1 MLDRRY
7 EQQMDKKEKRQFE
20 KEKLK
25 EMSGRQKLEYLW
37 MYYKVWLLVPIGIAL
52 LVWVGV
58 TMYRSKTEEVLLNVV
73 VADGIGS
80 SYDEVEQEL
89 KDRIQ
94 ADGNNQTIKFNNSL
108 SAATYQGEM
117 AFTTLVAAESID
129 VVVCPEEF
137 YEEYQDVMGE
147 PVILEAGEWMAENL
161 GIPYETVYVGIVE
174 NAPNRENAEVFV
186 EILQEHAE

>member
-1 MLDRRY
+1 MKWWYPPSR
-7 EQQMDKKEKRQFE
+7 RQFE

-94 ADGNNQTIKFNNSL
+94 ADGNNQTVKFNNSL

>member
-94 ADGNNQTIKFNNSL
+94 ADGNNQTVKFNNSL

-137 YEEYQDVMGE
+137 YEEYKDVMGE

-186 EILQEHAE
+186 EILQEYAE

>member
-94 ADGNNQTIKFNNSL
+94 ADGNNQTVKFNNSL

-137 YEEYQDVMGE
+137 YEEYKDVMGE

>member
-58 TMYRSKTEEVLLNVV
+58 TMYRRHRKQL
-73 VADGIGS
+73 
-80 SYDEVEQEL
+80 
-89 KDRIQ
+89 
-94 ADGNNQTIKFNNSL
+94 
-108 SAATYQGEM
+108 
-117 AFTTLVAAESID
+117 
-129 VVVCPEEF
+129 
-137 YEEYQDVMGE
+137 
-147 PVILEAGEWMAENL
+147 
-161 GIPYETVYVGIVE
+161 
-174 NAPNRENAEVFV
+174 
-186 EILQEHAE
+186 

>member
-94 ADGNNQTIKFNNSL
+94 ADGNNQTVKFNNSL

-147 PVILEAGEWMAENL
+147 PVILEAGDWMAENL

>member
-1 MLDRRY
+1 MLDRRCA
-7 EQQMDKKEKRQFE
+7 QQMDKKEKRQFE

-94 ADGNNQTIKFNNSL
+94 ADGNNQTVKFNNSL

-137 YEEYQDVMGE
+137 YEEYKDVMGE

>member
-94 ADGNNQTIKFNNSL
+94 ADGNNQTGKFNNSL

-137 YEEYQDVMGE
+137 YEEYKDVMGE

>member
-94 ADGNNQTIKFNNSL
+94 ADGNNQTVKLNNSL

-137 YEEYQDVMGE
+137 YEEYKDVMGE

>member
-94 ADGNNQTIKFNNSL
+94 ADGNNQTVKFNNSL

-186 EILQEHAE
+186 EILQEYAE

>member
-58 TMYRSKTEEVLLNVV
+58 TMYRSKTECGGCRRHRKQL
-73 VADGIGS
+73 
-80 SYDEVEQEL
+80 
-89 KDRIQ
+89 
-94 ADGNNQTIKFNNSL
+94 
-108 SAATYQGEM
+108 
-117 AFTTLVAAESID
+117 
-129 VVVCPEEF
+129 
-137 YEEYQDVMGE
+137 
-147 PVILEAGEWMAENL
+147 
-161 GIPYETVYVGIVE
+161 
-174 NAPNRENAEVFV
+174 
-186 EILQEHAE
+186 

>member
-73 VADGIGS
+73 MLEIHGNMTTNYVKLQGLAPEGI
-80 SYDEVEQEL
+80 
-89 KDRIQ
+89 
-94 ADGNNQTIKFNNSL
+94 
-108 SAATYQGEM
+108 
-117 AFTTLVAAESID
+117 
-129 VVVCPEEF
+129 
-137 YEEYQDVMGE
+137 YEEEGTGRRYTGRALMAAGLPMPIELGEYLAYQM
-147 PVILEAGEWMAENL
+147 
-161 GIPYETVYVGIVE
+161 YFRRVE
-174 NAPNRENAEVFV
+174 
-186 EILQEHAE
+186 

>member
-94 ADGNNQTIKFNNSL
+94 ADGNNQTVKFNNSL

-117 AFTTLVAAESID
+117 ALTTRVAAESID

-186 EILQEHAE
+186 EILQEYAE

>member
-94 ADGNNQTIKFNNSL
+94 ADGNNQTVKFNNSL